1 MRIMV
6 IGSRFLY
13 SVMGKL
19 IPVHAYLGE
28 NSPAAAVYGHL
39 RDSLRSDT
47 AEAHSV
53 SDILSA
59 IAAVGAENSLCAAEI
74 VLVAVGKSLLG

>member
-1 MRIMV
+1 
-6 IGSRFLY
+6 
-13 SVMGKL
+13 MGEL

-28 NSPAAAVYGHL
+28 NSPAAAVYRHL
-39 RDSLRSDT
+39 RDTLRSDT

-59 IAAVGAENSLCAAEI
+59 IAAVRAENSLCAAEI
-74 VLVAVGKSLLG
+74 ILVTIDKCLLR